1 MRSLKEIEEE
11 MNRNVPLGNIGKV
24 MDLVD
29 EHGNTTDQMFYAI
42 YDGDLDRICY
52 LEQFGIDMT
61 GESFVVAAVRND
73 QLMVVANQVR
83 RGLDVDLLI
92 DIAEREGNQLIWN
105 WAKCWKSVEARN
117 ALHTTHR

>member
-1 MRSLKEIEEE
+1 MRTLKEIEEE
-11 MNRNVPLGNIGKV
+11 IDRNVPLGNIGRV

-29 EHGNTTDQMFYAI
+29 EHGNTIDQMFYAI
-42 YDGDLDRICY
+42 FDGDLDRIY
-52 LEQFGIDMT
+52 DLEKLGIDIT

-73 QLMVVANQVR
+73 QLMVVANQVH

-105 WAKCWKSVEARN
+105 WAKCWKSVDTRN
-117 ALHTTHR
+117 ASRTTK

>member
-1 MRSLKEIEEE
+1 MRTLKEIEGE
-11 MNRNVPLGNIGKV
+11 MDRNVPLGNIGKV

-29 EHGNTTDQMFYAI
+29 EHGNTMDQMFYAI

-52 LEQFGIDMT
+52 LEQFGIDVT

-92 DIAEREGNQLIWN
+92 AIAEREGNQLIWN

-117 ALHTTHR
+117 ASRSIK

>member
-1 MRSLKEIEEE
+1 MRSIKEIEEE
-11 MNRNVPLGNIGKV
+11 MDRNVPLGNIGRV

-29 EHGNTTDQMFYAI
+29 EHGNTMDEMFNAI
-42 YDGDLDRICY
+42 INGDLDRIYY
-52 LEQFGIDMT
+52 LEQFGMDIT

-92 DIAEREGNQLIWN
+92 DIAEREGNQLVWN

-117 ALHTTHR
+117 AGRTSK

>member
-1 MRSLKEIEEE
+1 MRTLKEIEEE
-11 MNRNVPLGNIGKV
+11 IDRNVPLGNIGRV

-29 EHGNTTDQMFYAI
+29 EHGNTIDQMFYAI
-42 YDGDLDRICY
+42 FDGDLDRIY
-52 LEQFGIDMT
+52 DLEKLGIDIT

-83 RGLDVDLLI
+83 RGLNVDLLI

-117 ALHTTHR
+117 ASRTTN

>member
-83 RGLDVDLLI
+83 RGCDLPPVDVPIRSGSPGSRLLDGYV
-92 DIAEREGNQLIWN
+92 G
-105 WAKCWKSVEARN
+105 
-117 ALHTTHR
+117 

>member
-1 MRSLKEIEEE
+1 MRTLKEIEEE
-11 MNRNVPLGNIGKV
+11 IDRNVSLGNIGRV

-29 EHGNTTDQMFYAI
+29 EHGNTIDQMVYAI
-42 YDGDLDRICY
+42 FDGDLDRIY
-52 LEQFGIDMT
+52 ELEKLGIDIT

-83 RGLDVDLLI
+83 RGLNIDLLI
-92 DIAEREGNQLIWN
+92 NIAEREGNQLIWN

-117 ALHTTHR
+117 ASRTTN